1 MKGGESEAGAGGGA
15 SRNNQAEIVGEF
27 LILICLMCAVPRCL
41 KTTQLFLQQ
50 LPCRC
55 DFFVYIHD
63 TCESFTLNF
72 GSTKGFVFGNCGF
85 PHEAL
90 QPQLSEGKRV

>member
-1 MKGGESEAGAGGGA
+1 MKGGESEARAGGGA

-27 LILICLMCAVPRCL
+27 LILISLVCAVLRCL

-55 DFFVYIHD
+55 DFFVYMQ
-63 TCESFTLNF
+63 EFTLHF
-72 GSTKGFVFGNCGF
+72 GCTKDFVLGNCGF
-85 PHEAL
+85 PHGAL
-90 QPQLSEGKRV
+90 QPQLNEANHV